1 VTAVATSDDPAV
13 TNLASAVFLI
23 TLLALFRAAETT
35 AAVALSASSGAI
47 LLRQI
52 R

>member
-1 VTAVATSDDPAV
+1 MHVTTAMV
-13 TNLASAVFLI
+13 LI